1 MKPKTIAI
9 IGLVGMLL
17 LGAVLATSVRTQE
30 APDHPEVA
38 PDVVVHVEGMACQL
52 CARSMRKAVGEI
64 EGVSNVEVLLDEQ
77 EVHVTLEENTSPSE
91 EEFEDA
97 VTKAGFT
104 FEKAVYADDQSGT
117 T

>member
-1 MKPKTIAI
+1 MKPTTKVIA
-9 IGLVGMLL
+9 GLAGVLL
-17 LGAVLATSVRTQE
+17 LGAVIATSIRTQE
-30 APDHPEVA
+30 VPARPDVA

-52 CARSMRKAVGEI
+52 CARSMKRSVSEI
-64 EGVSNVEVLLDEQ
+64 EGVSDVEVLLDEQ

-104 FEKAVYADDQSGT
+104 FEKAVYSDDQSGT